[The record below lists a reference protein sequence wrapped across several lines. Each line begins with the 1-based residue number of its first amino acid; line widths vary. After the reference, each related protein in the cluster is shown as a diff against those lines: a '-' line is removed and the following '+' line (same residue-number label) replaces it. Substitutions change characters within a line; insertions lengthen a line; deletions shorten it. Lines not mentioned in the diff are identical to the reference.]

1 MSALQFPAARQP
13 VVTTDPDS
21 GVPTFTRPWFLFFQA
36 LYSRAGGSSGPTIT
50 QVLLDSDAG
59 VGIEELQAI
68 TAQANNDLQ
77 LQTGPPLDA
86 LMQGLDGVLTID
98 ALRTEIG
105 DLREQVAELNKAIQA
120 LNQAT
125 SL

>member
-1 MSALQFPAARQP
+1 MTALQFPAARQP
-13 VVTTDPDS
+13 VITTDPLS

-36 LYSRAGGSSGPTIT
+36 LYSRGGGSVGPTVT
-50 QVLLDSDAG
+50 QILLDSDAG
-59 VGIEELQAI
+59 VGIEELQAV
-68 TAQANNDLQ
+68 TAQANNDLL
-77 LQTGPPLDA
+77 LQAPPPLDA
-86 LMQGLDGVLTID
+86 LIQGLDGALNID
-98 ALRTEIG
+98 ALRAEIG